1 MKHTREVNIF
11 KHILWRQGVKIME
24 NLDKNVKEEGNE
36 VETPKSPN
44 FVERLVTNVVINHTP
59 DDLFIIEFLRP
70 ELSLYAEKDSGK
82 ILGHK
87 GMLVSDVRIYMTPKA
102 AKRFLNAL
110 KENISK
116 YEEKFGSI
124 ILEEDTKKN
133 KDKAK
138 D

>member
-1 MKHTREVNIF
+1 VIT
-11 KHILWRQGVKIME
+11 ME
-24 NLDKNVKEEGNE
+24 NPNVEKKNNE
-36 VETPKSPN
+36 VEIPKAPN
-44 FVERLVTNVVINHTP
+44 FVERFVTSAVINHTP

-70 ELSLYAEKDSGK
+70 ELSAYAEKDSGK

-87 GMLVSDVRIYMTPKA
+87 GILVSDVRIYMTPKA

-124 ILEEDTKKN
+124 TLEEETKGN
-133 KDKAK
+133 MD
-138 D
+138 